1 MLWLL
6 LMALGGQWI
15 GGGVGAVTTVAY
27 YARGDTLT
35 PTRLGVITFTLYLPL
50 KVWAFFAWGTV
61 GLAVT
66 TSLFFLANAVLQV
79 LLLNRGLHAH
89 T

>member
-6 LMALGGQWI
+6 LMALAGQWI
-15 GGGVGAVTTVAY
+15 GGSVGAVTTVAY

-35 PTRLGVITFTLYLPL
+35 PTRLGVITFTFYLPL
-50 KVWAFFAWGTV
+50 KVWAFFTWGTV
-61 GLAVT
+61 GLAVA
-66 TSLFFLANAVLQV
+66 TSLFFLANVVLQM
-79 LLLNRGLHAH
+79 LLLNRGLHAP